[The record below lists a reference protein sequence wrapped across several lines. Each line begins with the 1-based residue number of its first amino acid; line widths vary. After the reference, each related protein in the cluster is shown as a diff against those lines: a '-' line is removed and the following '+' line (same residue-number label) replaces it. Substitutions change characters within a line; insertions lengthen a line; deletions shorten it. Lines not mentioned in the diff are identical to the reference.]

1 MNNSFDLTPSV
12 APLPIARLKVC
23 MVRGGPVWQYTVFV
37 AVCTICGSIKHE
49 SVTTITTGYTQREL
63 QRGHAVLI

>member
-1 MNNSFDLTPSV
+1 MHDSDYAV
-12 APLPIARLKVC
+12 ASSSSTHVNR
-23 MVRGGPVWQYTVFV
+23 QYTVFV
-37 AVCTICGSIKHE
+37 AICTICGSIKHE